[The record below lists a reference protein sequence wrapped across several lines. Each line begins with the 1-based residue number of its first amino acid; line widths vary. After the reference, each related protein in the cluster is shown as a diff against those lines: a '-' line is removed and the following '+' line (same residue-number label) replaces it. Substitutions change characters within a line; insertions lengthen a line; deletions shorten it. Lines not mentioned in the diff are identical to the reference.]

1 MCIGI
6 EPNGTKNSNMELTLL
21 CIVIMFIMLNVNVVT
36 AETMADVSSLYT
48 HLLTGYDARVRP
60 TADDQHQAINMTL
73 TFSLNFIKTV
83 DVTTGEFTV
92 MGSVT
97 TQWNDPRMAWTP
109 SMRGGAYSIT
119 LPRHTVWTPEFTVI
133 KSFDTSD
140 SLGHPKYNV
149 QFVYDGTAVWTFD
162 DKLRAVCNYD
172 VSDYPFDV
180 QTCAVALSPVGMT
193 SSQLRLI
200 IATSTADV
208 TDLVESDAWEYVS
221 SSVTVVDI
229 EVQLPPN
236 TYPIPKVSICI
247 TVVLLVSSVIC
258 ILTILNRRF
267 NTRCQREHGP
277 KHPKHTWTYEVTDEE
292 KHTNVTVLPSKE
304 ATEGSKCEANCDL

>member
-1 MCIGI
+1 
-6 EPNGTKNSNMELTLL
+6 
-21 CIVIMFIMLNVNVVT
+21 
-36 AETMADVSSLYT
+36 MADVSSLYT

-208 TDLVESDAWEYVS
+208 TDLVESDAWE
-221 SSVTVVDI
+221 
-229 EVQLPPN
+229 
-236 TYPIPKVSICI
+236 
-247 TVVLLVSSVIC
+247 
-258 ILTILNRRF
+258 RF